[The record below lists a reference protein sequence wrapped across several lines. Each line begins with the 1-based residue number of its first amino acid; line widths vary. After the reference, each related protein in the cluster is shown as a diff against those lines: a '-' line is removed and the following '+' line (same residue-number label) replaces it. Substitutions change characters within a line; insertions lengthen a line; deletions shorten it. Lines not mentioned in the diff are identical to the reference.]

1 MKRKYDI
8 DDELEKVDLSEH
20 IKNARWIE
28 KKPSGR
34 KKIGRR
40 ISIVLPDDLIA
51 QLTLLG
57 KERGL
62 GYQTMARLFLMQKI
76 ADEMQHE
83 KK

>member
-1 MKRKYDI
+1 MKKKYNI
-8 DDELEKVDLSEH
+8 DDELDNIDLTGH
-20 IKNARWIE
+20 IKNAQWIG
-28 KKPSGR
+28 KKSSGR

-76 ADEMQHE
+76 TDEMKHE